1 MNYTFLRRIIHS
13 GLVVLFVVIGQTL
26 LAQAD
31 NKTDANGLKQGYWV
45 KKQSNGKV
53 KYRGQFKDDIPYGKF
68 KYYST
73 KGELASVLEYQT
85 TDSVLATHFHPNG
98 KKSAY
103 GFYVNQKKEGVWRFY
118 DRKGII
124 SSKTTFVN
132 GLKNGEMV
140 VYNLNGSIS
149 RETTFTDDVENG
161 YRKTFDSD
169 GNLLTEG
176 AIKDGQMDG
185 LQIIYRNG
193 KINVKG
199 AYKHA
204 VRQGD
209 WEYYDEEGKLYNKE
223 HYELGVKTN

>member
-1 MNYTFLRRIIHS
+1 MNYTFLHRIIKL
-13 GLVVLFVVIGQTL
+13 GLVILLVFTASVLS
-26 LAQAD
+26 AQAD

-68 KYYST
+68 KYYTT

-85 TDSVLATHFHPNG
+85 TDSVLATHYHPNG

-103 GFYVNQKKEGVWRFY
+103 GFYVSQKKEGVWRFY

-124 SSKTTFVN
+124 SSKTSYLK

-140 VYNLNGSIS
+140 VYNLNGSVS
-149 RETTFTDDVENG
+149 RETAFTDDVENG
-161 YRKTFDSD
+161 YRKTFDSE

-176 AIKDGQMDG
+176 AIKEGVRDGI
-185 LQIIYRNG
+185 QIIYRGG
-193 KINVKG
+193 KINIKG
-199 AYKHA
+199 AYQHA

-209 WEYYDEEGKLYNKE
+209 WTYYDEEGKLYKTE